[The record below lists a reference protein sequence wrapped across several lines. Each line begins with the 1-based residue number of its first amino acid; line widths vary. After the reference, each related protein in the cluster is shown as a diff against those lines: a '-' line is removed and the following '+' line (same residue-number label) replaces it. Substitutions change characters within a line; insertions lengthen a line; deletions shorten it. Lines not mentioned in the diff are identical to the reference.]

1 METKPWGCK
10 AVYCPKV
17 SIERLNTVLTCIPLL
32 QLAPRYDL
40 TSSRSTV
47 AVITSTSSSV
57 NWEPWEMGGGD
68 EGVRE
73 VVRDGVREGVRGEGG
88 GEGGG

>member
-68 EGVRE
+68 RE
-73 VVRDGVREGVRGEGG
+73 EGG
-88 GEGGG
+88 REEEGA